1 MRRYAL
7 LLLFPLA
14 AQAAETQ
21 SLETL
26 MTTWLNIE
34 SQRGAL
40 VTDWNERKQQLEQR
54 ASLLE
59 READVLENMLQ
70 EADQDLSQVD
80 SHRKELTAQ
89 QQELE
94 NEQDQLESAIRQAS
108 IKLSA
113 LSARI
118 PPPLQDSWQKGLQ
131 RIEREELTLS
141 EKLEQILN
149 LAKQAEQFERRVA
162 IHNDVISIP
171 NGSDM
176 ADAKSLEVTQIYL
189 GLSQGWY
196 VNKSGEYY
204 GYGYADAD
212 GWHWQHMNTQ
222 SPNSA
227 DLAVNPNQLL
237 EILGMIENPTKAE
250 LMTIPVKL

>member
-1 MRRYAL
+1 MRRIAI
-7 LLLFPLA
+7 LLLFPLV
-14 AQAAETQ
+14 AQAADSQ
-21 SLETL
+21 SLDQL

-40 VTDWNERKQQLEQR
+40 VTDWNERRQQLEHR

-59 READVLENMLQ
+59 REASVLNEMLE
-70 EADQDLSQVD
+70 EADQDLSEVD
-80 SHRKELTAQ
+80 SHRKELTSQ

-94 NEQDQLESAIRQAS
+94 NEQQHLEAAIDQAS

-118 PPPLQDSWQKGLQ
+118 PPPLQSSWQKGL
-131 RIEREELTLS
+131 ERLESESLTLS
-141 EKLEQILN
+141 EELEQILN

-162 IHNDVISIP
+162 VHNDVISVP
-171 NGSDM
+171 SGSE
-176 ADAKSLEVTQIYL
+176 AKSLEVTQIYL

-204 GYGYADAD
+204 GYGYADAQ
-212 GWHWQHMNTQ
+212 GWHWQHMNRE
-222 SPNSA
+222 SPASA
-227 DLAVNPNQLL
+227 EIKVDPDQLL
-237 EILGMIENPTKAE
+237 KILGMIENPTKAE
-250 LMTIPVKL
+250 LLTIPVKL

>member
-21 SLETL
+21 SLEKL

-59 READVLENMLQ
+59 REANVLEKMLQ
-70 EADQDLSQVD
+70 EADQDLSEVD

-118 PPPLQDSWQKGLQ
+118 PPPLQASWQKGLQ
-131 RIEREELTLS
+131 RIEREDLTLS

-171 NGSDM
+171 NGSD
-176 ADAKSLEVTQIYL
+176 AKTLEVTQIYL

-204 GYGYADAD
+204 GYGYADAE
-212 GWHWQHMNTQ
+212 GWHWQHMNDQ
-222 SPNSA
+222 SPDSA
-227 DLAVNPNQLL
+227 DVNVNPDQLL
-237 EILGMIENPTKAE
+237 KILGMIENPTKAE
-250 LMTIPVKL
+250 LLTIPVKL